1 MEIPY
6 PSLIFFRLNVLQ
18 MSLTK
23 DFRSFAKLWLPQN
36 SISDDIGEK
45 FPLLFFSL
53 EYRVFSFHFAA
64 PNWMIKRPLLA
75 LFFAF
80 AVLEVNM
87 GTKA

>member
-6 PSLIFFRLNVLQ
+6 LSLIFFRLNVLQ

-45 FPLLFFSL
+45 FPLLFYSL

-80 AVLEVNM
+80 AVLRA
-87 GTKA
+87 TY

>member
-6 PSLIFFRLNVLQ
+6 PSLIFFPTSYKWALQ
-18 MSLTK
+18 RT
-23 DFRSFAKLWLPQN
+23 FAAFAKLWLPQN

-45 FPLLFFSL
+45 FPPFFSL